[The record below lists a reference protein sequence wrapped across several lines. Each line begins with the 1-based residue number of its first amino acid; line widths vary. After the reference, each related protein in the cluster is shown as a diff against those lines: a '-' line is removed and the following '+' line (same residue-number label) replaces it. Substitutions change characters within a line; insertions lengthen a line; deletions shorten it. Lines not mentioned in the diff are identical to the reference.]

1 MPLKKLS
8 LFRLLDTGLTVS
20 RAFYFSS
27 SFLFPFW
34 SVHLPGFKT
43 GISIFH
49 LVYVEILEE
58 GKRGI
63 FSRNPISRFSTLQ
76 YLLFSRR
83 AYEIVLSRETK
94 VPKRSFVE
102 KIVRNISL

>member
-8 LFRLLDTGLTVS
+8 LFRLLDTRLTVS

-27 SFLFPFW
+27 SFLFLFR
-34 SVHLPGFKT
+34 SVLLPDFKT
-43 GISIFH
+43 GTSIFH

-63 FSRNPISRFSTLQ
+63 FSRNPISRLSTLE
-76 YLLFSRR
+76 YLLFSRG
-83 AYEIVLSRETK
+83 ASNTILS
-94 VPKRSFVE
+94 
-102 KIVRNISL
+102 

>member
-8 LFRLLDTGLTVS
+8 LFRLLDIRLTVS

-27 SFLFPFW
+27 SFLFLFW
-34 SVHLPGFKT
+34 SVRLAGFKT

-63 FSRNPISRFSTLQ
+63 FSRNPISRLSTLQ
-76 YLLFSRR
+76 YLLFHR
-83 AYEIVLSRETK
+83 AASKTVFS
-94 VPKRSFVE
+94 
-102 KIVRNISL
+102 